1 MTAGLES
8 AGRDCPVPAPHA
20 AAQPSMIE
28 DRGRAAR
35 ESSSASLTARTAWYP
50 QRAPASPPLCALA
63 YFLRAERE
71 ITVGISMFGA
81 ACPSALNCSG
91 LRNIT
96 EQPEQA

>member
-1 MTAGLES
+1 MTAASEG

-28 DRGRAAR
+28 DRGHAAR
-35 ESSSASLTARTAWYP
+35 EPSSASLTARTAWYA
-50 QRAPASPPLCALA
+50 QRAPASSPLCVLA
-63 YFLRAERE
+63 YFLRADRE

-81 ACPSALNCSG
+81 ASPRALNCPG

-96 EQPEQA
+96 EQPEQ